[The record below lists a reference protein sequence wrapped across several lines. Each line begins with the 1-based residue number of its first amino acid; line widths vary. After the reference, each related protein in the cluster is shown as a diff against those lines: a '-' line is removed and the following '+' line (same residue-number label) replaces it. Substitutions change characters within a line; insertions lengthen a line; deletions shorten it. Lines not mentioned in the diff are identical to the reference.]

1 MKKISIDQIVSVSAK
16 QPFTANSLKFL
27 QDALD
32 EDKAGIIKAL
42 ITQAIGSYS
51 LTIPYVISGCVV
63 SDSGKDVTAGEVFYG
78 GKYYE
83 TTAINGTTNIAQFVL
98 TKTQDAVAD
107 PVIFTNST
115 SKNVHDI
122 YKFVATDTATAG
134 TFDSS
139 DLIFDLLYVGT
150 KIYDNLYSGSGFTVN
165 NGVGYDDFTSMTYT
179 TPNDGVTRNY
189 IIEYK
194 GTATPS
200 NGSVD
205 SSCQLRIYNSTDSA
219 LLDSASVGKA
229 AMGAVTEIVVI
240 PVFMSTGV
248 VSIAPNKT
256 IKIQGGL
263 SSSAIS
269 FTFNRMSIV
278 EFK

>member
-1 MKKISIDQIVSVSAK
+1 MKNINTSQIVDPTSE
-16 QPFTANSLKFL
+16 QPFTGRSLKFL
-27 QDALD
+27 QDYEAENL
-32 EDKAGIIKAL
+32 AAIIKAL
-42 ITQAIGSYS
+42 IYQNLGSYS
-51 LTIPYVISGCVV
+51 LNVPYVISGCVV
-63 SDSGKDVTAGEVFYG
+63 TDSGKDVTAGEIFYG

-83 TTAINGTTNIAQFVL
+83 TTALDGATNVARFIL
-98 TKTQDAVAD
+98 TKTQDATAD
-107 PVIFTNST
+107 PVLFTDSV

-122 YKFVATDTATAG
+122 YKYVATDAASG
-134 TFDSS
+134 GDFDSS
-139 DLIFDLLYVGT
+139 DLNFDLLYAGT
-150 KIYDNLYSGSGFTVN
+150 KIYANLYSGAGFTVN

-179 TPNDGVTRNY
+179 TPNDGVTRDY

-205 SSCQLRIYNSTDSA
+205 SSCNLRIYNTTDSS

-229 AMGAVTEIVVI
+229 AMGAATEIVVI